1 MDVVL
6 TKKKAGRP
14 LLFGNE
20 IDKKVQEYL
29 RMLQKKGGIVNSV
42 VIDEDEHLKCIDLE
56 NTEWACSLF
65 LRMEFERRAA
75 TTGRWKIPNGAIKEA
90 GFLFHHSIIDIV
102 DRYQIP
108 PSLVM
113 NFDQTLY
120 KKNVKTV
127 AISGLLYRKALAAAF
142 GITFSNS
149 FLPLQLI

>member
-1 MDVVL
+1 MGF
-6 TKKKAGRP
+6 K
-14 LLFGNE
+14 
-20 IDKKVQEYL
+20 
-29 RMLQKKGGIVNSV
+29 
-42 VIDEDEHLKCIDLE
+42 
-56 NTEWACSLF
+56 
-65 LRMEFERRAA
+65 RRAA
-75 TTGRWKIPNGAIKEA
+75 TTGRWKIPDGAIKEA

-127 AISGLLYRKALAAAF
+127 AISGLLYRKALAPAF